1 MKQILIL
8 SLFFITCISCSD
20 SGSYNEIT
28 GRWNCHSWVNKDGGS
43 NKCNEN
49 VYFEFRADKT
59 YFSSLGNL
67 KDSGTYTLLH
77 KMLYVRPEGKLEFP
91 VRINKLTSDTLQ
103 FLMNRGGTEEILT
116 LAKVSN

>member
-20 SGSYNEIT
+20 SGSYDEIT

-49 VYFEFRADKT
+49 VYFEFREDKT

-67 KDSGTYTLLH
+67 KESGTYTVLH